1 MRPLISSR
9 WLHSLRSENVI
20 FVLKNNNFFVVCVLK
35 EAKTIVSD
43 KIVKVL
49 LTDCYQ
55 FHNVFNI
62 ATNNQ
67 FENLGGIQVFLK
79 KPPEKWVY
87 VEEGLQGDVSMLFEL
102 NFTHIKFI
110 LEATKTT
117 VQERPNAIDLIMNIS
132 QRICLPEQKKEDT
145 RKDLLYNNI
154 IKLFRSKMVGWR
166 NGIQNTFGK
175 SFVECLTAA
184 LWYIDPHRTKFTE
197 RSLLLGELFN
207 ELDQYQKEQNYNLY
221 YFTGKHAKYNLEHD
235 KLEKLAS
242 SLELSVAQ
250 PWAANESWENII
262 EEVFIFTSSMR
273 KYANNLE

>member
-1 MRPLISSR
+1 
-9 WLHSLRSENVI
+9 
-20 FVLKNNNFFVVCVLK
+20 
-35 EAKTIVSD
+35 
-43 KIVKVL
+43 
-49 LTDCYQ
+49 
-55 FHNVFNI
+55 
-62 ATNNQ
+62 
-67 FENLGGIQVFLK
+67 
-79 KPPEKWVY
+79 PPEKWVY

-110 LEATKTT
+110 LEATETT

-132 QRICLPEQKKEDT
+132 QQ
-145 RKDLLYNNI
+145 
-154 IKLFRSKMVGWR
+154 
-166 NGIQNTFGK
+166 
-175 SFVECLTAA
+175 
-184 LWYIDPHRTKFTE
+184 

>member
-1 MRPLISSR
+1 MG
-9 WLHSLRSENVI
+9 
-20 FVLKNNNFFVVCVLK
+20 FFVVCVLK
-35 EAKTIVSD
+35 EAKTIISD

-49 LTDCYQ
+49 LTDCCQ

-67 FENLGGIQVFLK
+67 FENLGGIQVFLR

-87 VEEGLQGDVSMLFEL
+87 VEEGLQSDISMLFEL

-110 LEATKTT
+110 LEATETT
-117 VQERPNAIDLIMNIS
+117 VQKRPNAFDLIMNIS

-154 IKLFRSKMVGWR
+154 IKLF
-166 NGIQNTFGK
+166 QN
-175 SFVECLTAA
+175 
-184 LWYIDPHRTKFTE
+184 
-197 RSLLLGELFN
+197 
-207 ELDQYQKEQNYNLY
+207 QYQKDQNYNLY

-242 SLELSVAQ
+242 SLELSAAQ
-250 PWAANESWENII
+250 P
-262 EEVFIFTSSMR
+262 
-273 KYANNLE
+273 